1 MFGVA
6 EQAKRRIS
14 AYWRQ
19 RNYPA
24 PCDRRGRFKRNLVR
38 QLSRMRHLFTAM
50 EIYGSLVLLARHCPT
65 IENRCLSRQ
74 AGRMIL
80 VAKRHRF
87 TAMEIYGSVV
97 LLARHCPNI
106 ENRCFARQAGGEGG
120 IR

>member
-1 MFGVA
+1 MG
-6 EQAKRRIS
+6 
-14 AYWRQ
+14 
-19 RNYPA
+19 
-24 PCDRRGRFKRNLVR
+24 
-38 QLSRMRHLFTAM
+38 
-50 EIYGSLVLLARHCPT
+50 IYGSVVLLARHCPT
-65 IENRCLSRQ
+65 IENRCFARQ

-120 IR
+120 IRTHGPRKGTAVFETARFGRSRTSPEVTPNRDH